1 MRILRF
7 LNRITGLISL
17 CLCLICASPWPHLNY
32 HLVTLS
38 LYIRSSCFYY
48 TVKNPSWKF
57 RNIFMKARALSSI
70 FLNFSILSYWFL
82 IIHLCIGFGSKLQ
95 HTFFTVYERT
105 MLLIDKH
112 IELTRVTLCLLI
124 DHGDGTLAP
133 RPPHTAENWSKT
145 REILFYIKL
154 LCSNY
159 NGASSRQYTI

>member
-38 LYIRSSCFYY
+38 LYIRSSCFSY

-95 HTFFTVYERT
+95 HTFFTVYWENSCVFFSNQID
-105 MLLIDKH
+105 LLIFDLWWKAP
-112 IELTRVTLCLLI
+112 INFVVYQTTCTERCDFPLYRTDYGTALI
-124 DHGDGTLAP
+124 
-133 RPPHTAENWSKT
+133 
-145 REILFYIKL
+145 F
-154 LCSNY
+154 
-159 NGASSRQYTI
+159 